1 MESWEYAGGGVAAT
15 LEYEVD
21 MISSK
26 GAAEELL
33 PPRVADRFE
42 RYGVVVDVDVGEGA
56 TDLRNS
62 DWAEDWAD
70 EEDDVVG

>member
-1 MESWEYAGGGVAAT
+1 
-15 LEYEVD
+15 

-33 PPRVADRFE
+33 PPRVADEYRFE

-62 DWAEDWAD
+62 D
-70 EEDDVVG
+70 